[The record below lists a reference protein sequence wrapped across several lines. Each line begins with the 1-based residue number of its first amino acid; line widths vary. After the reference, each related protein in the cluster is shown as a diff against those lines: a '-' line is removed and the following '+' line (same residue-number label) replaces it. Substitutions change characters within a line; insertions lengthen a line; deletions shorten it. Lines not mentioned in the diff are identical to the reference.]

1 MGVHRTHTLNGFRDR
16 RSIVCPP
23 TPNQEDHHG
32 AFTRLF
38 GECHISPRS
47 LERSSVRHVGATRGL
62 AARATWNQVFT
73 TVDEL
78 SRRGEI
84 LLFRRGFT
92 YEVEWSAARPK
103 TFFCVG

>member
-1 MGVHRTHTLNGFRDR
+1 MVPSPVSLESATLGRDLLSVR
-16 RSIVCPP
+16 RSV
-23 TPNQEDHHG
+23 T
-32 AFTRLF
+32 
-38 GECHISPRS
+38 
-47 LERSSVRHVGATRGL
+47 LEQLVAL
-62 AARATWNQVFT
+62 LPELTWNQVFT